1 MPGTPAARAGLREDD
16 IITSVNGAPIY
27 DSDSL
32 VLEVGR
38 LPVEA
43 VAHLGVIR
51 NGTRQ
56 TIDVVLSKYPVR
68 GRKVVTVRPEAW
80 RGVRVDYASAFLEPD
95 QPQHFGLPMTDDAV
109 VVCDVDQNTPAAQA
123 GMKRGMLISHVDG
136 RPVRTPKEFQAAI
149 AEKTGA
155 VQLRLVAERSVELGA
170 DRSARQLAVLAG
182 KITTFARPLCHAQ
195 PLLLMLEVFASF
207 QKPALTGKRKSHIF
221 RVT

>member
-1 MPGTPAARAGLREDD
+1 MVSSAFGPTTCSRRRSPPACRAFAAASSRARPPRGRAFTKTTSSPRSTARA
-16 IITSVNGAPIY
+16 IY

-95 QPQHFGLPMTDDAV
+95 QPQHFGLPLTDEAV
-109 VVCDVDQNTPAAQA
+109 VVCEVDQNTPAAQA
-123 GMKRGMLISHVDG
+123 GMKTRHAHQSRRRPARAHAEGIPGRHRREDRRGA
-136 RPVRTPKEFQAAI
+136 TAA
-149 AEKTGA
+149 GG
-155 VQLRLVAERSVELGA
+155 QRSVEHDA
-170 DRSARQLAVLAG
+170 DRSARQLAVLA
-182 KITTFARPLCHAQ
+182 
-195 PLLLMLEVFASF
+195 LE
-207 QKPALTGKRKSHIF
+207 LRT
-221 RVT
+221 